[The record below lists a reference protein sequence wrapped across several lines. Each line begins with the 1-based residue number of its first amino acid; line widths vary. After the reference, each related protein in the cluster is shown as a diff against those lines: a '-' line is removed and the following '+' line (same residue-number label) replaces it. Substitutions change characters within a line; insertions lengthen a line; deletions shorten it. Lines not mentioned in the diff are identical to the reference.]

1 MRDDPTPPRQ
11 RIVTTEDAT
20 ALLSILRADALNEP
34 PVSALEHALRLG
46 RTLTQTPLQ
55 SGSGS
60 QALTDLAAALGAI
73 IARLVQPNPDLAL
86 AGLRDDSVASELLFA
101 TDGLQISMEI
111 APARNGNA
119 RLIGEVLNLTGG
131 VVADARIRVFSDFSQ
146 TAHATSMRAFP
157 TETADAGSR
166 AASASTSSPSE
177 SMTRSGS
184 AHCASI
190 SRRASGC
197 AVIQASRVM
206 IGEVDKLVYSIVSGR
221 SAIASPPQITSCQ

>member
-146 TAHATSMRAFP
+146 TAHATTTDETGTFSLTLP
-157 TETADAGSR
+157 TG
-166 AASASTSSPSE
+166 
-177 SMTRSGS
+177 
-184 AHCASI
+184 HWHL
-190 SRRASGC
+190 
-197 AVIQASRVM
+197 VIC
-206 IGEVDKLVYSIVSGR
+206 GGD
-221 SAIASPPQITSCQ
+221 AIALLPLTIE